1 MSNSYTGNSP
11 VSIPRVAVFLRLTA
25 APTFAL
31 MALLAS
37 GLGGAVPDTHGS
49 ILQHDSPLNGMVLM
63 YLLMSVFHLPPWLML
78 PFRRREGPVRW
89 S

>member
-1 MSNSYTGNSP
+1 MSNSYTGNNP
-11 VSIPRVAVFLRLTA
+11 VSIPRVAAFLRLTA

-37 GLGGAVPDTHGS
+37 GLGGVVPDTHGA
-49 ILQHDSPLNGMVLM
+49 ILQHGSPLSGMVLM

-78 PFRRREGPVRW
+78 PFRRRKWPVHW